1 MKNLTNNAAGK
12 VVTKAVSKVATASTV
27 NPNLAFYNKAKEP
40 SMVSLSN
47 YLKNGKLT
55 IAEGTKVMTA
65 ALKVYEGLKDVK
77 KEIASLYAKEK
88 DFNGKPYRRIER
100 VFSAMVA
107 KELGLS
113 TSTVH
118 EKLTE
123 TVNITN
129 RPCIKLFIKFSD
141 ADFDKIRVLVYKFKI

>member
-1 MKNLTNNAAGK
+1 MLKKEVKKT
-12 VVTKAVSKVATASTV
+12 TESKPAV
-27 NPNLAFYNKAKEP
+27 NPNLAFYNKAKEA
-40 SMVSLSN
+40 SMVGCSN

-55 IAEGTKVMTA
+55 IQEGTKVMNA
-65 ALKVYEGLKDVK
+65 ALKVYEGIKDVNAVIK
-77 KEIASLYAKEK
+77 KMYATGK
-88 DFNGKPYRRIER
+88 DFNDKPYRRIER

-123 TVNITN
+123 TVNQTN
-129 RPCIKLFIKFSD
+129 RECIKLFIKFTD